1 MNEGARPQFG
11 MTDDRARV
19 LDATDIVRLVGDHVA
34 LKPKGREFVG
44 RCPFHDDHSPSM
56 YVVPQKGIFYC
67 FACGAGGNALDFVMR
82 HHKMEFIEALQH
94 LAERAGVELT
104 PRPRARKDGPSGIDE
119 GAEGATLTRAELV
132 EANRFT
138 SDFFRTVFR
147 HAEHGRL
154 ARETC
159 ERRGISPEMIEA
171 FAVGAAPDR
180 WDGLT
185 LTASQKGVRASALRA
200 VGLTKDRE
208 RGQGVYDA
216 FRNRLMFPI
225 QDQMGRVIGFGG
237 RRLNDE
243 DEPKYIN
250 SPESPLFE
258 KSKTLYGFGQAFR
271 AIQESRVA
279 VVVEGYI
286 DVIACHQAGVKNVV
300 ATLGTAL
307 TGEHAR
313 VLQRVCDSVVLVFD
327 GDDAGA
333 RAADRAVEVFFAQ
346 PVDVRIATLSATGAK
361 DPDELLKR
369 EGGREAFERAIE
381 QAVDALEYRF
391 ARVRDRVAS
400 LGLSARARAVEEDLE
415 RLAHLGLSRVSPIR
429 RRLVVRKLAGI
440 AGVSE
445 GEVLESMKRLRI
457 RSDESEAAAGFGAR
471 EGLGAWE
478 QAVGALLSW
487 PGAWAELTVEE
498 RDLVLEGAYAAGPV
512 GRVARAAAEIVARG
526 EEASVSMVSA
536 ALEDEALRG
545 LASRMVVEVDRMT
558 KGDRGRLLEMAR
570 EAARLERARRA
581 LRRAGEQER
590 GTVEGAGKALE
601 ELRRAREAVGGI
613 AAVLPRT
620 GGGS

>member
-1 MNEGARPQFG
+1 MS
-11 MTDDRARV
+11 DDRARV

-34 LKPKGREFVG
+34 LKSKGREFVG
-44 RCPFHDDHSPSM
+44 CCPFHDDHSPSM

-82 HHKMEFIEALQH
+82 HHKMEFVEALKH
-94 LAERAGVELT
+94 LAERAGIELT
-104 PRPRARKDGPSGIDE
+104 PRKRPRPGEA
-119 GAEGATLTRAELV
+119 AEAGGTLTRAEMV

-138 SDFFRTVFR
+138 SEFFRTVFK
-147 HAEHGRL
+147 HSEHGRA

-159 ERRGISPEMIEA
+159 ERRGISAEMIEQ
-171 FAVGAAPDR
+171 FGVGAAPDR

-185 LTASQKGVRASALRA
+185 LTASQKGVRAEALRA
-200 VGLTKDRE
+200 LGLTKDRE
-208 RGQGVYDA
+208 RGTGVYDA

-225 QDQMGRVIGFGG
+225 QDQMGRVVGFGG

-271 AIQESRVA
+271 AIQDARVA

-286 DVIACHQAGVKNVV
+286 DVIACHQAGVRNVV
-300 ATLGTAL
+300 ATLGTSL
-307 TGEHAR
+307 TAEHAR

-327 GDDAGA
+327 GDDAGS

-346 PVDVRIATLSATGAK
+346 PVDVRIATLASTGAK

-369 EGGREAFERAIE
+369 DGGRAAFDRAIE
-381 QAVDALEYRF
+381 QAADALEYRF
-391 ARVRDRVAS
+391 ARVRERVS
-400 LGLSARARAVEEDLE
+400 TLGLSARARAVEEDLE
-415 RLAHLGLSRVSPIR
+415 RLGQLGLARVSPIR

-445 GEVLESMKRLRI
+445 GEVLESMKRLRL
-457 RSDESEAAAGFGAR
+457 RGDDAGSEAVAGPLAR
-471 EGLGAWE
+471 LGAWE

-487 PGAWAELTVEE
+487 PGAWGELTAEE

-512 GRVARAAAEIVARG
+512 GRVARAAAEIAARG

-536 ALEDEALRG
+536 ALEDDALRG
-545 LASRMVVEVDRMT
+545 LTSRMVVEVERMT
-558 KGDRGRLLEMAR
+558 QGDRGRLLEMAR
-570 EAARLERARRA
+570 EAARLELAKRS

-601 ELRRAREAVGGI
+601 DLRRARQAVGGI

>member
-1 MNEGARPQFG
+1 MS
-11 MTDDRARV
+11 DDRARV

-34 LKPKGREFVG
+34 LKSKGREFVG
-44 RCPFHDDHSPSM
+44 KCPFHDDHSPSM

-67 FACGAGGNALDFVMR
+67 FACGAGGNAIDFVMR
-82 HHKMEFIEALQH
+82 HHKMEFVEALRF
-94 LAERAGVELT
+94 LAERSGVELT
-104 PRPRARKDGPSGIDE
+104 PRKQARSANVGE
-119 GAEGATLTRAELV
+119 GAAPARAELV

-138 SDFFRTVFR
+138 SEFFRTVFR
-147 HAEHGRL
+147 HAEHGKV

-159 ERRGISPEMIEA
+159 ERRGISADMIEA
-171 FAVGAAPDR
+171 FAIGAAPDR
-180 WDGLT
+180 WDGLA
-185 LTASQKGVRASALRA
+185 LTAQQKQVRLDALRA
-200 VGLTKDRE
+200 LGLVKERE
-208 RGQGVYDA
+208 RGGGVYDA

-225 QDQMGRVIGFGG
+225 HDQTGRVIGFGG

-250 SPESPLFE
+250 SPESPLFD

-271 AIQESRVA
+271 AIQDARCA
-279 VVVEGYI
+279 IVVEGYI

-307 TGEHAR
+307 TPQHAS

-327 GDDAGA
+327 GDDAGT

-346 PVDVRIATLSATGAK
+346 PVDVRIATLAQTGAK

-369 EGGREAFERAIE
+369 EGGRALFDKAI
-381 QAVDALEYRF
+381 ADAADALEYRF
-391 ARVRDRVAS
+391 ARVREKISS
-400 LGLSARARAVEEDLE
+400 LGLSARAKAVEDDIE
-415 RLAHLGLSRVSPIR
+415 RLAHLGLTRVSPIR
-429 RRLVVRKLAGI
+429 KRLVVRKLAGI

-445 GEVLESMKRLRI
+445 GEILEALKRVRA
-457 RSDESEAAAGFGAR
+457 REPDPAPGSAAAALAA
-471 EGLGAWE
+471 LGVWE
-478 QAVGALLSW
+478 QAVGALLSY
-487 PGAWAELTVEE
+487 PGAWLELSVEE
-498 RDLVLEGAYAAGPV
+498 RDLVVEGAYAAGPV

-536 ALEDEALRG
+536 ALEDDTLRG
-545 LASRMVVEVDRMT
+545 LTSRMVVEVERMT
-558 KGDRGRLLEMAR
+558 NGDRGRLLEMAR
-570 EAARLERARRA
+570 EAARLERAKRA

-601 ELRRAREAVGGI
+601 ELRRAREAVGGL

-620 GGGS
+620 GGAS

>member
-1 MNEGARPQFG
+1 MS
-11 MTDDRARV
+11 DDRARV

-34 LKPKGREFVG
+34 LKSKGREFVG
-44 RCPFHDDHSPSM
+44 KCPFHDDHSPSM

-67 FACGAGGNALDFVMR
+67 FACGAGGNAIDFVMR
-82 HHKMEFIEALQH
+82 HHKMEFVEALRF
-94 LAERAGVELT
+94 LAERSGVELT
-104 PRPRARKDGPSGIDE
+104 PRKQARSANVGE
-119 GAEGATLTRAELV
+119 GAAPARAELV

-138 SDFFRTVFR
+138 SEFFRTVFR
-147 HAEHGRL
+147 HAEHGKV

-159 ERRGISPEMIEA
+159 ERRGISADMIEA
-171 FAVGAAPDR
+171 FAIGAAPDR
-180 WDGLT
+180 WDGLA
-185 LTASQKGVRASALRA
+185 LTAQQKQVRLDALRA
-200 VGLTKDRE
+200 LGLVKERE
-208 RGQGVYDA
+208 RGGGVYDA

-225 QDQMGRVIGFGG
+225 HDQTGRVIGFGG

-250 SPESPLFE
+250 SPESPLFD

-271 AIQESRVA
+271 AIQDARCA
-279 VVVEGYI
+279 IVVEGYI

-307 TGEHAR
+307 TPQHAS

-327 GDDAGA
+327 GDDAGT

-346 PVDVRIATLSATGAK
+346 PVDVRIATLAQTGAK

-369 EGGREAFERAIE
+369 EGGRALFDKAI
-381 QAVDALEYRF
+381 ADAADALEYRF
-391 ARVRDRVAS
+391 ARVREKISS
-400 LGLSARARAVEEDLE
+400 LGLSARAKAVEDDIE
-415 RLAHLGLSRVSPIR
+415 RLAHLGLTRVSPIR
-429 RRLVVRKLAGI
+429 KRLVVRKLAGI

-445 GEVLESMKRLRI
+445 GEILEALKRVR
-457 RSDESEAAAGFGAR
+457 AR
-471 EGLGAWE
+471 EPDPAPGSAVAALAALGVWE
-478 QAVGALLSW
+478 QAVGALLSC
-487 PGAWAELTVEE
+487 PGAWLELSVEE
-498 RDLVLEGAYAAGPV
+498 RDLVVEGAYAAGPV

-536 ALEDEALRG
+536 ALEDDTLRG
-545 LASRMVVEVDRMT
+545 LTSRMVVEVERMT
-558 KGDRGRLLEMAR
+558 NGDRGRLLEMAR
-570 EAARLERARRA
+570 EAARLERAKRA

-601 ELRRAREAVGGI
+601 ELRRAREAVGGL

-620 GGGS
+620 GGAS